1 MLRWW
6 IVWLIDKTYYRMDY
20 FYFKKLDVYNY
31 SKVLVISIYKLLEN
45 YPQEEKFAICS
56 QIRRAAVSVPSNIA
70 EGFGRT
76 SPKEKIHFL
85 EISYGSLMEVSCQIE
100 ISHDLGYIDKV
111 DLDSINLQI
120 ETIARLLSSLRFSI
134 MKNGDSN
141 LNRMK

>member
-1 MLRWW
+1 
-6 IVWLIDKTYYRMDY
+6 MDY

-76 SPKEKIHFL
+76 SQKEKIHFL

>member
-1 MLRWW
+1 
-6 IVWLIDKTYYRMDY
+6 MDY

-120 ETIARLLSSLRFSI
+120 ETIARLLSSLIFSI

>member
-1 MLRWW
+1 
-6 IVWLIDKTYYRMDY
+6 MDY

-111 DLDSINLQI
+111 DLNSINLQI

>member
-1 MLRWW
+1 
-6 IVWLIDKTYYRMDY
+6 MDY

-45 YPQEEKFAICS
+45 YPQKEKFAICS

>member
-1 MLRWW
+1 
-6 IVWLIDKTYYRMDY
+6 MDY
-20 FYFKKLDVYNY
+20 FYFKNLDVYNY

>member
-1 MLRWW
+1 
-6 IVWLIDKTYYRMDY
+6 MDY

-76 SPKEKIHFL
+76 SSKEKIHFL

-120 ETIARLLSSLRFSI
+120 ETIARLLSSLRVSI

>member
-1 MLRWW
+1 
-6 IVWLIDKTYYRMDY
+6 MDY

>member
-1 MLRWW
+1 
-6 IVWLIDKTYYRMDY
+6 MDY

-134 MKNGDSN
+134 MKNGYSN

>member
-1 MLRWW
+1 
-6 IVWLIDKTYYRMDY
+6 MDY

-85 EISYGSLMEVSCQIE
+85 EISYGPLMEVSCQIE

>member
-1 MLRWW
+1 
-6 IVWLIDKTYYRMDY
+6 MDY

-120 ETIARLLSSLRFSI
+120 DTIARLLSSLRFSI

>member
-1 MLRWW
+1 
-6 IVWLIDKTYYRMDY
+6 MDY

-141 LNRMK
+141 SNRMK

>member
-1 MLRWW
+1 
-6 IVWLIDKTYYRMDY
+6 MDY

-45 YPQEEKFAICS
+45 YPQEEKFAICN

-76 SPKEKIHFL
+76 SSKEKIHFL

-111 DLDSINLQI
+111 DFDSINLQI

>member
-1 MLRWW
+1 
-6 IVWLIDKTYYRMDY
+6 MDY

-120 ETIARLLSSLRFSI
+120 ETIARLMSSLRFSI

>member
-1 MLRWW
+1 
-6 IVWLIDKTYYRMDY
+6 MDY
-20 FYFKKLDVYNY
+20 FYFKNLDVYNY

-45 YPQEEKFAICS
+45 YPLEEKFAICS

>member
-1 MLRWW
+1 
-6 IVWLIDKTYYRMDY
+6 MDY

-45 YPQEEKFAICS
+45 YPQEEKFAICN

-76 SPKEKIHFL
+76 SSKEKIHFI

-111 DLDSINLQI
+111 DFDSINLQI